1 MSLTH
6 MGVFDQA
13 RIDNIKTEVLRRA
26 KVRKDYIIDR
36 AKMRAVAVDGQVHL
50 KLDMADTLL
59 SFRRPSLQQI
69 ATTLD
74 VPVRYLNRLEDA
86 GHLDLMVHNLN
97 TILEREPKRHL
108 VRVLDGQVDAVLSDR
123 YKIIDNTTLLAIT
136 LTKLREVGAEVWDL
150 RLTRDDFRLLAVAPH
165 ISGQVTTD
173 RTFDPGDGWK
183 SRWFGNEGDALNA
196 AITVSNS
203 ETGHAGLHVL
213 PAVLRRVCAN
223 FCVWGQGIAKVHL
236 GKRQS
241 EDGELFFTDETRR
254 KQDEVLILEIR
265 DMISGTFTPERFR
278 AIIDRI
284 NETTKR
290 NIERPTE
297 AVNAAVKNLG
307 LPLEHAEA
315 ILEELLGSGDK
326 SQFGLCQAIT
336 AQVNPRNAGTKD
348 DAMRSLFEDAG
359 GQVLAMDDRGFNALI
374 TAKPEKATVEV

>member
-241 EDGELFFTDETRR
+241 EDGELFFRSE
-254 KQDEVLILEIR
+254 
-265 DMISGTFTPERFR
+265 
-278 AIIDRI
+278 
-284 NETTKR
+284 
-290 NIERPTE
+290 
-297 AVNAAVKNLG
+297 
-307 LPLEHAEA
+307 EHT
-315 ILEELLGSGDK
+315 S
-326 SQFGLCQAIT
+326 
-336 AQVNPRNAGTKD
+336 
-348 DAMRSLFEDAG
+348 
-359 GQVLAMDDRGFNALI
+359 
-374 TAKPEKATVEV
+374 